1 MEKKI
6 IKLTESELIDLVKKV
21 ITEEYYDRD
30 KLWNRDYV
38 ANRLMTGPRQMRRWA
53 KDLPEY
59 ACVDKNGNDAICT
72 KIPEVVFVFL
82 TGRY

>member
-1 MEKKI
+1 MSNKV
-6 IKLTESELIDLVKKV
+6 IKLTESELVDLVKKV
-21 ITEEYYDRD
+21 INEQYYDKD

-38 ANRLMTGPRQMRRWA
+38 VNRLMTGPRQMRRWA

-59 ACVDKNGNDAICT
+59 ACTDKYGNEMICT